1 MFDET
6 AWLEKLSP
14 GDDVIFSDGKY
25 RRIVKVKSVSPK
37 TRSITLQN
45 GVRFNRRGRQ
55 TGVDTW
61 ARNHSSIEEATEEA
75 LAEYRHFKAVA
86 HVKRELH
93 EISAAL
99 NGIKPS
105 CWSTLH
111 VNQVN
116 SINRQIKSI
125 LEQITQCQS

>member
-25 RRIVKVKSVSPK
+25 RHIVKVKSVSPK
-37 TRSITLQN
+37 TRLITLQN
-45 GVRFNRRGRQ
+45 GVRFDRRGRQ
-55 TGVDTW
+55 IGVDAW
-61 ARNHSSIEEATEEA
+61 AQNHSSIKEATEEA
-75 LAEYRHFKAVA
+75 LAEYSRLKAVA
-86 HVKRELH
+86 RVKMELRAL
-93 EISAAL
+93 IGSLSAV
-99 NGIKPS
+99 KPS

-111 VNQVN
+111 VNQVS